1 MPVRKAVAGPCKAGR
16 GWARFGPGPD
26 RFKKNT
32 DMAPHR
38 RPSASSIPALALWIA
53 ALVSVPAVHAD
64 EPQALT
70 PFTASQGAQ
79 PPAAWR
85 FATLPGKA
93 PTRFE
98 VADLDGRR
106 VLKVEAN
113 DSYGNLV
120 HRVQVPLD
128 ASIALSWRWRVDK
141 FIEGADLHARAG
153 DDGAAKLCV
162 FFNLPTDRLP
172 VSEQLRLAAARK
184 VSGEDVPSETL
195 CYVWDAKA
203 PVGET
208 VVNAFTRRIR
218 MMVLRSGSANSP
230 DGWATERRNLLAD
243 YRRAF
248 GDESGGTMPDIAAV
262 AISADADNTHGSGLS
277 YFTELSLSGAT
288 GLRAKAGPIT
298 GTAE

>member
-1 MPVRKAVAGPCKAGR
+1 MKLGQR
-16 GWARFGPGPD
+16 
-26 RFKKNT
+26 
-32 DMAPHR
+32 
-38 RPSASSIPALALWIA
+38 ASSIRALALLLA
-53 ALVSVPAVHAD
+53 VLVGSPATRAD

-70 PFTASQGAQ
+70 PFTSAQGTQ
-79 PPAAWR
+79 PPASWH
-85 FATLPGKA
+85 FATLPGKS

-98 VADLDGRR
+98 VTDLDGHR

-128 ASIALSWRWRVDK
+128 ASSTLSWKWRVDK
-141 FIEGADLHARAG
+141 FIDGADLHARAG

-162 FFNLPTDRLP
+162 FFNLSTDLLP

-184 VSGEDVPSETL
+184 LSGEDVPSETL

-208 VVNAFTRRIR
+208 VVNVFTRRIR
-218 MMVLRSGSANSP
+218 MMVLRSGLANSP
-230 DGWATERRNLLAD
+230 DRWATERRNLLAD

-248 GDESGGTMPDIAAV
+248 GDEAGGATPDITAIAV
-262 AISADADNTHGSGLS
+262 SADADNTHGSGLS
-277 YFTELSLSGAT
+277 YFTDLSLSGPV
-288 GLRAKAGPIT
+288 GLRAKAAPTT

>member
-1 MPVRKAVAGPCKAGR
+1 MATPREPSTPSMPAS
-16 GWARFGPGPD
+16 PGHP
-26 RFKKNT
+26 R
-32 DMAPHR
+32 
-38 RPSASSIPALALWIA
+38 LA
-53 ALVSVPAVHAD
+53 ALLLAAGLLGAPAVRAD
-64 EPQALT
+64 EALT
-70 PFTASQGAQ
+70 SPTAGQGTQ

-85 FATLPGKA
+85 FATLPGKT

-98 VADLDGRR
+98 VTQLDGHR
-106 VLKVEAN
+106 VLKVQAS

-120 HRVQVPLD
+120 QRVQVPLEA
-128 ASIALSWRWRVDK
+128 ASTLSWRWRVDK
-141 FIEGADLHARAG
+141 FIEGADIHVRSG

-162 FFNLPTDRLP
+162 FFDLQTDRLP
-172 VSEQLRLAAARK
+172 VGEQLRLAAARK

-218 MMVLRSGSANSP
+218 MMVLRSGPASSA
-230 DGWATERRNLLAD
+230 DGWVTEQRSLLAD

-248 GDESGGTMPDIAAV
+248 GDEAGGATPDIAAI
-262 AISADADNTHGSGLS
+262 AISADADNTHGSGLA
-277 YFTELSLSGAT
+277 YFTDLSLRGSVGQS
-288 GLRAKAGPIT
+288 AKAAPAAN

>member
-1 MPVRKAVAGPCKAGR
+1 
-16 GWARFGPGPD
+16 
-26 RFKKNT
+26 
-32 DMAPHR
+32 MATHC
-38 RPSASSIPALALWIA
+38 RPFAASIPTLALLAAALAGAPA
-53 ALVSVPAVHAD
+53 AQAD

-70 PFTASQGAQ
+70 PFTASQGTQ

-85 FATLPGKA
+85 FASLPGKT

-98 VADLDGRR
+98 MTNLDGQR

-128 ASIALSWRWRVDK
+128 ASIALSWRWRVEK
-141 FIEGADLHARAG
+141 FIDGADLHARAG

-218 MMVLRSGSANSP
+218 MMVLRSGSASST

-248 GDESGGTMPDIAAV
+248 GDESGGTTPDIAAV
-262 AISADADNTHGSGLS
+262 AVSADADNTHGSGLS
-277 YFTELSLSGAT
+277 YFTDLSLSGAA
-288 GLRAKAGPIT
+288 GLRAKASPPP

>member
-1 MPVRKAVAGPCKAGR
+1 MPLLAAAVVGAPT
-16 GWARFGPGPD
+16 ARAEEA
-26 RFKKNT
+26 
-32 DMAPHR
+32 APTT
-38 RPSASSIPALALWIA
+38 
-53 ALVSVPAVHAD
+53 
-64 EPQALT
+64 LT
-70 PFTASQGAQ
+70 SFATAQGTQ
-79 PPAAWR
+79 PPAAWH
-85 FATLPGKA
+85 FATLPGKT
-93 PTRFE
+93 PTHFE
-98 VADLDGRR
+98 VTQLDGHK

-128 ASIALSWRWRVDK
+128 ASASLSWRWRVDK
-141 FIEGADLHARAG
+141 FIDGADLHARAG

-184 VSGEDVPSETL
+184 LSGEDVPSETL

-218 MMVLRSGSANSP
+218 MMVLRSGPSSSP
-230 DGWATERRNLLAD
+230 GGWAMEQRNLLAD

-248 GDESGGTMPDIAAV
+248 GDEAAGATPDIIAIAV
-262 AISADADNTHGSGLS
+262 SADADNTHGSGLS
-277 YFTELSLSGAT
+277 YFTDLSLGAST
-288 GLRAKAGPIT
+288 GLRAQNAAPKEK